1 MCNSKMKIMRWLLGL
16 AFLAVI
22 VGTSQVANAT
32 VCPGTSTE
40 IVGLGGGMSLG
51 QPTIHVGNSYTSGE
65 GVFTNNATCGGVGEN
80 VTLSKTV
87 LLVPACTVNPS
98 PGTTC
103 TSPDPGESRLR
114 RRRALPAR
122 AAEARLPGP
131 SVGPAPLP

>member
-1 MCNSKMKIMRWLLGL
+1 MRNSTTRIMRWLLGL
-16 AFLAVI
+16 AAV
-22 VGTSQVANAT
+22 VSTSQVSYAT
-32 VCPGTSTE
+32 VCPGTSVE
-40 IVGLGGGMSLG
+40 IVSLGGGMSLG

-65 GVFTNNATCGGVGEN
+65 GVLTNSATCGGVGEN

-103 TSPDPGESRLR
+103 SSPDAGVITVTAASSV
-114 RRRALPAR
+114 PAR
-122 AAEARLPGP
+122 AAQARSPGP